1 MKKIL
6 QYLRNSLL
14 FLFFTSILQVI
25 LVASNVI
32 FISSGMILPMCITGF
47 SISYIWAL
55 NVKKITSGNGK
66 EKFAYA
72 LGAMFGTLIGYF
84 TAHYLQQNYG

>member
-1 MKKIL
+1 MKSNL
-6 QYLRNSLL
+6 LLL
-14 FLFFTSILQVI
+14 FLTSMLQVI

-72 LGAMFGTLIGYF
+72 LGAMVGTVLGYY
-84 TAHYLQQNYG
+84 TASYLQKIY